1 MALTS
6 AQIAKVLSAA
16 RTYPVTG
23 PTQTVEQFYGDT
35 LTLKDIELAENF
47 PSPDPTGLSA
57 IAVGRL
63 TALREEILRDKCEV
77 PSFVIYETTLGHCIC
92 GLVHYY
98 TYVKVAANHPPDF
111 IARLSQMRKVRN
123 QLISIDKGHNLET
136 LAAALLA
143 KICRRGEATKGS
155 GDQGI
160 DAFGEHDLI
169 PIDPVFIDG
178 EINDSKIFPGQKV
191 IIFAS
196 SKANVAKSDPPDI
209 ISPAHI
215 RELVGGWLIQRSEVS
230 MWKTLGVQMLTPL
243 QLLLATTYRLSA
255 ESKLYCNRLGVQ
267 VWGIPELTY
276 LICRYAPS
284 EIFSVSSGFS
294 VSRFEKWWKE
304 KEGTKVFPVT
314 V

>member
-1 MALTS
+1 MALTP
-6 AQIAKVLSAA
+6 AQIGKVISAA
-16 RTYPVTG
+16 RIYPVTG
-23 PTQTVEQFYGDT
+23 LSQTVEQFYGST
-35 LTLKDIELAENF
+35 LALNAVELAENF
-47 PSPDPTGLSA
+47 PSPDPLGLTA

-63 TALREEILRDKCEV
+63 TALREETLRDQCEV
-77 PSFVIYETTLGHCIC
+77 PSFVVYNSALGYCIC
-92 GLVHYY
+92 GLAYYY
-98 TYVKVAANHPPDF
+98 THVKAVVSHPPDF
-111 IARLSQMRKVRN
+111 IARLSQIRKVRN

-143 KICRRGEATKGS
+143 MVCTRGEATKGS

-178 EINDSKIFPGQKV
+178 EINDSKVFPGQKV
-191 IIFAS
+191 IILAS

-215 RELVGGWLIQRSEVS
+215 RELVGGWLIQRSEIS

-284 EIFSVSSGFS
+284 EIFSVTSGFS
-294 VSRFEKWWKE
+294 VPRFEKWWKE
-304 KEGTKVFPVT
+304 KEATKVFPVT